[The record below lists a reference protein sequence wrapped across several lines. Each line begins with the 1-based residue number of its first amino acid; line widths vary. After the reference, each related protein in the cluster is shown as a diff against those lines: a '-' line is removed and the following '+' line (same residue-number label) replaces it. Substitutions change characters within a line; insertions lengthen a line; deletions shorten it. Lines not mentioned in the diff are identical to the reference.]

1 MLSRRRFVA
10 GISSGLSL
18 AGFASPYSL
27 LAASPRSAATEEQRR
42 WLLAVLPQ
50 EDQRYD
56 PFAKMLVT
64 SASRGPGYHS
74 TLKSGDVHATRA
86 SLNYAAALLDSGERW
101 RIERANEIIRVVVGL
116 QDKDS
121 SSKTHG
127 LWPWYLEEPLA
138 KMSPPDWN
146 WADFCAMPLLMSW
159 MNHRENLKPP
169 LADQVREAVV
179 HATQSI
185 QRRNV
190 GPGYTN
196 IAVLGTAVTLIAAQ
210 ELKLPE
216 LRAYAKERLRALYTH
231 VMQQGSFAEYNS
243 PTYMIVVL
251 QELSRML
258 WLVRDGR
265 DKSMVTALHDLAWKH
280 VATHFHPP
288 TRQWAGPHSRS
299 YETDLRKRPATLAFI
314 QAACGKSV
322 ELGCAEPLP
331 LGLEAYQVPL
341 QCPRKWARLFG
352 ALEAPKQV
360 VETFVQADGSKE
372 GSKNP
377 VVGTTWL
384 HPRFSLGSVNRG
396 DLWQQRRPL
405 LAYWG
410 IPSGPRFLRV
420 RFLKDDADFSS
431 ALFFSTQHEGAA
443 LAVVTL
449 CTDHGDTHPSLA
461 PLKDASI
468 KASSLRLRFEFGG
481 ELAECTVRTVDGKS
495 KVIVIQDR
503 DVRFVL
509 RPVAS
514 AFGGSTFRWEFPELK
529 LANHID
535 AIAYQGEAK
544 EHKLEALG
552 DAFVAFTLEEWPYD
566 QRDMPAAV
574 IETALADGKFRA
586 RWITRGKSLDIE
598 APVKPASY
606 AAMNDALRS
615 AVI

>member
-18 AGFASPYSL
+18 AGFVSPFSL
-27 LAASPRSAATEEQRR
+27 VAASPRTAVTDEQRR
-42 WLLAVLPQ
+42 WLLAVLPK

-64 SASRGPGYHS
+64 AVSGGPGYHT
-74 TLKSGDVHATRA
+74 TLKSGDVHATRP

-101 RIERANEIIRVVVGL
+101 RIKRANEIIRVVVDL
-116 QDKDS
+116 QDKDAS
-121 SSKTHG
+121 SQTCG
-127 LWPWYLEEPLA
+127 LWPYYLEEPLA

-159 MNHRENLKPP
+159 MNHREHLTPP
-169 LADQVREAVV
+169 LADLVREAIV

-216 LRAYAKERLRALYTH
+216 LRAYAKERLRTLYTH

-243 PTYMIVVL
+243 PPYMIVVL
-251 QELSRML
+251 QELSRIL
-258 WLVRDGR
+258 WLVKDGR
-265 DKSMVTALHDLAWKH
+265 DKSMATALHDLAWKH

-322 ELGCAEPLP
+322 ELGCTEPLP
-331 LGLEAYQVPL
+331 LGLEAYRVPL

-352 ALEAPKQV
+352 AIEVPKEV
-360 VETFVQADGSKE
+360 VEPFTKADGAKA
-372 GSKNP
+372 GSMSP

-384 HPRFSLGSVNRG
+384 HPRFTLGTVNRS

-410 IPSGPRFLRV
+410 IPSAPRFLRV
-420 RFLKDDADFSS
+420 RFLKDDTDFSS
-431 ALFFSTQHEGAA
+431 ALFFSAQHEGSA
-443 LAVVTL
+443 LVVVTF
-449 CTDHGDTHPSLA
+449 CADHGDTHPSLD
-461 PLKDASI
+461 PIKDESI
-468 KASSLRLRFEFGG
+468 KAASLRLRFEFGG
-481 ELAECTVRTVDGKS
+481 ELADCTVRSTDGDS
-495 KVIVIQDR
+495 KAVVIQDR
-503 DVRFVL
+503 DVRFIL

-514 AFGGSTFRWEFPELK
+514 AFGESTFRWEFPGLK
-529 LANHID
+529 LANRMD
-535 AIAYQGEAK
+535 AAAYQGEAR
-544 EHKLEALG
+544 EHKLTALG
-552 DAFVAFTLEEWPYD
+552 PAFVCFTLEEWPYE
-566 QRDMPAAV
+566 QREMPGAG
-574 IETALADGKFRA
+574 IETSLAEGKFRV
-586 RWITRGKSLDIE
+586 RWITRGKGLDLE
-598 APVKPASY
+598 VPVKPASY
-606 AAMNDALRS
+606 AAMNDAFRRS
-615 AVI
+615 VA

>member
-27 LAASPRSAATEEQRR
+27 RAASPRSAVTDEQRR
-42 WLLAVLPQ
+42 WLLAVLPK
-50 EDQRYD
+50 EDHRYD

-64 SASRGPGYHS
+64 SATGGPGYHS

-86 SLNYAAALLDSGERW
+86 SLNYAAALLDTGERW

-116 QDKDS
+116 QDKDTAS
-121 SSKTHG
+121 PTCG
-127 LWPWYLEEPLA
+127 LWSWYLEEPLA
-138 KMSPPDWN
+138 KMSPPDPS
-146 WADFCAMPLLMSW
+146 WAGFCAMPLLMSW
-159 MNHRENLKPP
+159 MNHDGQLPSP
-169 LADQVREAVV
+169 LADQVRDAVV
-179 HATQSI
+179 QATQFI

-190 GPGYTN
+190 GPDQTSR
-196 IAVLGTAVTLIAAQ
+196 AVLDTAVTLVAAQ
-210 ELKLPE
+210 ELKLPD
-216 LRAYAKERLRALYTH
+216 LRAYAKERLQTLYTH

-243 PTYMIVVL
+243 PTYLTVVL

-258 WLVRDGR
+258 WLVKDGR

-288 TRQWAGPHSRS
+288 ARQWAGPHSRS
-299 YETDLRKRPATLAFI
+299 YETDLRKRPETLAFI

-331 LGLEAYQVPL
+331 LGLEVYRVPL

-352 ALEAPKQV
+352 ALVAPRLV
-360 VETFVQADGSKE
+360 SETFVQADAAMAGSK
-372 GSKNP
+372 KP
-377 VVGTTWL
+377 VIGTTWL
-384 HPRFSLGSVNRG
+384 HPRFTLGTVNRG

-410 IPSGPRFLRV
+410 IPSGPRFFRV

-431 ALFFSTQHEGAA
+431 ALFFSTQHEGAV

-449 CTDHGDTHPSLA
+449 CTDHGDTHPTLD
-461 PLKDASI
+461 PIKDEST
-468 KASSLRLRFEFGG
+468 KAASLRLRFEFGG
-481 ELAECTVRTVDGKS
+481 ELADCTVRTLDGNS

-503 DVRFVL
+503 DVRFIL

-514 AFGGSTFRWEFPELK
+514 AFGKSTFRWEFPELK
-529 LANHID
+529 LANRID
-535 AIAYQGEAK
+535 AVAYQGDVK
-544 EHKLEALG
+544 EHKLTAVG

-566 QRDMPAAV
+566 QREIPGAG
-574 IETALADGKFRA
+574 IETSIADGKFRA
-586 RWITRGKSLDIE
+586 RWIARGKTLDLE
-598 APVKPASY
+598 APVKPALY
-606 AAMNDALRS
+606 AEMNDAFRS
-615 AVI
+615 SVA